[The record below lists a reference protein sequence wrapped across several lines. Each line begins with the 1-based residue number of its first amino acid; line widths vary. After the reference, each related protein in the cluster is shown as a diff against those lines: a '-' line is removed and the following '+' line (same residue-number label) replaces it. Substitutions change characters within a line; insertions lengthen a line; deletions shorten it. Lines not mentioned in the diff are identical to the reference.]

1 MLLQKQTLRMWNPET
16 DFPNANGTAIT
27 IQTSPTAEKETIVIV
42 AVLVTC
48 VLSLALTAVS
58 IAGSQCIIHS
68 PHIIQNYKCHT
79 RHPLKTS
86 ESPPPIRVYHPIVV
100 LRPVMIGVSPVND
113 KSPTEN
119 LQRAYYIHVEFAVGL
134 WPSVLY
140 HPSCFPSCPGSDP
153 YGVLR

>member
-58 IAGSQCIIHS
+58 
-68 PHIIQNYKCHT
+68 
-79 RHPLKTS
+79 
-86 ESPPPIRVYHPIVV
+86 V
-100 LRPVMIGVSPVND
+100 LLV
-113 KSPTEN
+113 
-119 LQRAYYIHVEFAVGL
+119 LQR
-134 WPSVLY
+134 
-140 HPSCFPSCPGSDP
+140 
-153 YGVLR
+153 LRRMTRVQGDEAAARKDGAA